1 MMEKTEAGN
10 GQTGLKI
17 IGAGFG
23 RTGTMSL
30 KVALEELGF
39 GPCYHMSEVFQHPNH
54 VAHWQAAAS
63 GKTINW
69 NAIFANYQ
77 STVDWPSCA
86 FYEELMRAYPNA
98 KILLTVRD
106 PQNWYESVSN
116 TIYQIHHRVG
126 VSLLSRILSYPGK
139 ILITTVQPHMKH
151 TFRMQTAII
160 WDGTFVGNFED
171 KRHALTIFAQH
182 IDEVKQKVPPAKL
195 LVYDVKEGW
204 EPLCA
209 FLGVAVPEDKPF
221 PRLNDRDNFPGTRRI
236 QQVERITGAFLLSLL
251 ACVLIALLL
260 FVRRKRE

>member
-1 MMEKTEAGN
+1 MAEKTETGN
-10 GQTGLKI
+10 GQPGLKI

-30 KVALEELGF
+30 KAALEELGF
-39 GPCYHMSEVFQHPNH
+39 GPCYHMSEVFQHPDH
-54 VAHWQAAAS
+54 VAYWQAAAS

-77 STVDWPSCA
+77 SAVDWPSCA

-106 PQNWYESVSN
+106 PESWYESVSN

-126 VSLLSRILSYPGK
+126 VSLLSRILSYPSK

-151 TFRMQTAII
+151 TFRMQTAVI
-160 WDGTFVGNFED
+160 WDGTFAGNFED
-171 KRHALTIFAQH
+171 KSYAIAVFNRHIQ
-182 IDEVKQKVPPAKL
+182 EVRQKASSDRL
-195 LVYDVKEGW
+195 LVYNVKEGW

-221 PRLNDRDNFPGTRRI
+221 PRLNDRDNFLGTRRI
-236 QQVERITGAFLLSLL
+236 QQAERLAGTFLLSLL
-251 ACVLIALLL
+251 ASVLIALLL
-260 FVRRKRE
+260 FAHRKRE